1 MRGRNDRMSDSESQ
15 KRFQARLESMNR
27 SWRGTE
33 HTAEAAAYVH
43 DTLELAWLAATDLF
57 GDKAT
62 ADIAVA
68 LYDRIDEERLR
79 RADEDAKTRAA
90 LAEGPDSHR

>member
-1 MRGRNDRMSDSESQ
+1 MSDSELQ
-15 KRFQARLESMNR
+15 KKRFQVRLDSMNR

-33 HTAEAAAYVH
+33 HTADAAVYVH

-57 GDKAT
+57 GENVSPE
-62 ADIAVA
+62 IAVA
-68 LYDRIDEERLR
+68 IYDRMDEERLR

-90 LAEGPDSHR
+90 LAESPDSRRAEG